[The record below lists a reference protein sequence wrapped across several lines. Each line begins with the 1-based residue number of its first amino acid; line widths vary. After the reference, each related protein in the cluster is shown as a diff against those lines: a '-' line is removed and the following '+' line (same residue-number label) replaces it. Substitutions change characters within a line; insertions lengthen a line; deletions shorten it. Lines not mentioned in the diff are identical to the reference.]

1 MEVQRLVFKL
11 AISTDTFLS
20 VYKGHAKAISTLSSD
35 GCRVEFAAD
44 KVRQFLT
51 HDGIYGVF
59 EMKITAENK
68 FLSIRRLR

>member
-1 MEVQRLVFKL
+1 MAVQRLIFEL
-11 AISTDTFLS
+11 AISADTFLS

-35 GCRVEFAAD
+35 GRRVEFAAD

-59 EMKITAENK
+59 EMEITAENK
-68 FLSIRRLR
+68 FLSIKRLR